1 MGEPMRPRTL
11 SLAAT
16 ALATAAGFL
25 AVTLPQASA
34 AAAGC
39 QVTYQ
44 VSGQWQGG
52 FQGDVAITN
61 LGDPV
66 SSWTLGFDFPT
77 AAQKVTQGW
86 SATWTQSGAHVTAA
100 GMSWNGSLGTGASTS
115 IGFIGS
121 WSGSNPVPSA
131 FTLNGVA
138 CTGSTTT
145 TPPTPPPT
153 TPPPP
158 PSSPPPPPPPSTPPT
173 TPPSPPPATGAA
185 PALKVSGNKLVTAS
199 GAT

>member
-34 AAAGC
+34 AAPGC

-86 SATWTQSGAHVTAA
+86 NATWTQSAAHVTATNA
-100 GMSWNGSLGTGASTS
+100 GWNGALGTGATAAV
-115 IGFIGS
+115 GF
-121 WSGSNPVPSA
+121 
-131 FTLNGVA
+131 
-138 CTGSTTT
+138 
-145 TPPTPPPT
+145 
-153 TPPPP
+153 
-158 PSSPPPPPPPSTPPT
+158 
-173 TPPSPPPATGAA
+173 TGAW
-185 PALKVSGNKLVTAS
+185 S
-199 GAT
+199 